1 MLFVF
6 SKVWL
11 TLATRKEESSVKFV
25 IILII
30 VPNKHVKR
38 FAKLV
43 ALAVIRTGKIAIK
56 RLLNAWLV
64 RLMIKFW

>member
-6 SKVWL
+6 SKVLL

-56 RLLNAWLV
+56 KAIERLVSWLND
-64 RLMIKFW
+64 

>member
-1 MLFVF
+1 M
-6 SKVWL
+6 
-11 TLATRKEESSVKFV
+11 KFV

-43 ALAVIRTGKIAIK
+43 VLAVIRTGKIAIK
-56 RLLNAWLV
+56 KAIERLVSWLND
-64 RLMIKFW
+64 

>member
-56 RLLNAWLV
+56 KAIERLVTNGG
-64 RLMIKFW
+64 

>member
-56 RLLNAWLV
+56 KAIERLVSWLND
-64 RLMIKFW
+64 

>member
-1 MLFVF
+1 M
-6 SKVWL
+6 
-11 TLATRKEESSVKFV
+11 KFV

-43 ALAVIRTGKIAIK
+43 ALAVIKTGKIAIK
-56 RLLNAWLV
+56 KAIECLVNWLND
-64 RLMIKFW
+64 

>member
-11 TLATRKEESSVKFV
+11 TLATRKEKSSVKFV

-43 ALAVIRTGKIAIK
+43 VLAVIRTGKIAIK
-56 RLLNAWLV
+56 KAIEHLVSWLND
-64 RLMIKFW
+64 

>member
-11 TLATRKEESSVKFV
+11 TLATRKEKSSVKFV

-56 RLLNAWLV
+56 KAIERLVSWLND
-64 RLMIKFW
+64 